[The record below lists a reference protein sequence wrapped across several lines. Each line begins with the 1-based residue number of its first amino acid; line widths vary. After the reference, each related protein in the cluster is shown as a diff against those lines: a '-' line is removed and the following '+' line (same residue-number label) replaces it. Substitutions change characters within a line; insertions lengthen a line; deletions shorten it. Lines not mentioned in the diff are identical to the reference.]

1 MKGAFFMLR
10 IAIDGPGGAGKSSLA
25 KAVARELG
33 IIYVDTGALYR
44 TIGKYML
51 SKSISPKD
59 EEAVIAALPELKI
72 DLTFVDGKQVILLN
86 GEDVG
91 ESIRLPEV
99 SMAASAV
106 SAIGKVR
113 EYLLDTQRSIAET
126 NDVIMDGRDI
136 GTVILPYAEVKIF
149 LTASPEA
156 RAKRRYDELTA
167 KGVNTTYEQV
177 FNEMAERD
185 KNDST
190 RAIAP
195 CVPAEDAIYLDNS
208 ELTEEETLKA
218 VLKIIAKEKKRRKKR
233 GSALY
238 MTLRAIVAPVYR
250 FFARVK
256 VVGKEN
262 IPMEGGYVLCC
273 NHIGVNDIFLLG
285 TVYRRQP
292 HFLSKKE
299 WFSVP
304 VFKHIFRWLGAI
316 ELDRGGRDVGAL
328 KNAITCAKS
337 GKTVAIFPQG
347 HRYPG
352 VNPKDTPIKSG
363 GALIAYKAHCGII
376 PVCIK
381 TKDVKFKFLRK
392 IEVIFG
398 KPLSYS
404 ELGFVNGGSGEYR
417 DAMDK
422 VFNNILELGGYLSK
436 SGETEVSEN

>member
-1 MKGAFFMLR
+1 MLR

-25 KAVARELG
+25 KAVAKKLG

-51 SKSISPKD
+51 DHGIDPKD
-59 EEAVIAALPELKI
+59 EQAVISALPELKI
-72 DLTFVDGKQVILLN
+72 ELTFAQGKQVILLM

-106 SAIGKVR
+106 SAIGRVR
-113 EYLLDTQRSIAET
+113 EYLLVTQRSIAEH

-156 RAKRRYDELTA
+156 RAKRRYDELMA
-167 KGVNTTYEQV
+167 KGVETTYEQV
-177 FNEMAERD
+177 FTEMAERD

-195 CVPAEDAIYLDNS
+195 CVPAEDAVFLDNS
-208 ELTEEETLKA
+208 DLNAEETVEA
-218 VLKIIAKEKKRRKKR
+218 VLKIIAKEKKLRKKR
-233 GSALY
+233 GSRLY
-238 MTLRAIVAPVYR
+238 MFLRAIVAPIYR

-256 VVGKEN
+256 VIGKEN
-262 IPMEGGYVLCC
+262 MPMEGGYVLCC

-285 TVYRRQP
+285 TVYRRQL

-304 VFKHIFRWLGAI
+304 LFKHLFSALGAI
-316 ELDRGGRDVGAL
+316 PLDRGGKDIGAL
-328 KNAITCAKS
+328 KNAIECAKS

-376 PVCIK
+376 PVCIR
-381 TKDVKFKFLRK
+381 TKNVKYRFLRK

-398 KPLSYS
+398 KPLSFG
-404 ELGFVNGGSGEYR
+404 ELGFTSGGSAEYR
-417 DAMDK
+417 EVMDK
-422 VFNNILELGGYLSK
+422 VFNNILELGGYLSDEAK
-436 SGETEVSEN
+436 PEVSEN